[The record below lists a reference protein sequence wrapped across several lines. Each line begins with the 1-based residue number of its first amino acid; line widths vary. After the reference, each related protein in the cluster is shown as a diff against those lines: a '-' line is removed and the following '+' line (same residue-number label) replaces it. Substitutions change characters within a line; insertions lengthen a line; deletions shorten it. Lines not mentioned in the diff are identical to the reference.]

1 MSSRTFPIV
10 SDATGS
16 RSGEHHHHEH
26 SQASSCG
33 SGAINVLA
41 GSETSPSVV
50 AESGFAGNVLMVTLG
65 CAKNL
70 VDSEVMLGALRSR
83 GFRPIG
89 EPEQADLIVVNTCA
103 FLQSAVEEGVDRIL
117 ELARY
122 KETGRCRKL
131 VVAGCMVERYRS
143 DLESSLPEVDRFI
156 STDELL
162 TVADDESTS
171 EQCFDGARR
180 PYFLYDESMP
190 RMRSTEGHTAFVKI
204 AEGCD
209 RPCAF
214 CIIPKIRGEFRS
226 RAISSIVN
234 EISSL
239 VADGVKEISLVA
251 QDLTSYGVDFVD
263 GKRGAPQLESL
274 LDHIEQI
281 EAPNGL
287 WVRLLYAYP
296 IGVTETLITK
306 IVKSRKICSYL
317 DLPLQHISNSVL
329 KRMNRPLGER
339 GTRGLIEQM
348 ATIAPDLAIRTTF
361 VVGFPGETEEDVDA
375 LEQFVREGY
384 FTHVGVFTYSQESE
398 AKAFHFPDQVPEE
411 IKEERRRRIMEA
423 QQSVVEARLREYLG
437 HELRVLVD
445 GYHEDTDLL
454 LAARTEWQGA
464 ETDGLV
470 IVNEVEEEF
479 LTADGEAFDLERV
492 KGRFG
497 RVLITDVTGYDL
509 VGRLVALED

>member
-1 MSSRTFPIV
+1 MSSRILPIV
-10 SDATGS
+10 SE
-16 RSGEHHHHEH
+16 SGASHEH
-26 SQASSCG
+26 SHGEGAACG
-33 SGAINVLA
+33 TGAINVLP
-41 GSETSPSVV
+41 GSELSPSVV

-70 VDSEVMLGALRSR
+70 VDSEVMLGALRAR

-89 EPEQADLIVVNTCA
+89 EPEHADLIVVNTCA
-103 FLQSAVEEGVDRIL
+103 FLQSAVEEGIDRIL
-117 ELARY
+117 ELSRY

-131 VVAGCMVERYRS
+131 IVAGCMVERYRG
-143 DLESSLPEVDRFI
+143 DLQSSLPEVDRFI

-162 TVADDESTS
+162 SVADEENTTDN
-171 EQCFDGARR
+171 CFDGARR

-190 RMRSTEGHTAFVKI
+190 RLRSTEGHTAFVKI

-226 RAISSIVN
+226 RPIGSIVS
-234 EISSL
+234 EIKTL
-239 VADGVKEISLVA
+239 VAEGVREVSLVA
-251 QDLTSYGVDFVD
+251 QDLTSYGVDFEE
-263 GKRGAPQLESL
+263 GKRGAPQLEAL
-274 LDHIEQI
+274 LEQIEAI

-296 IGVTETLITK
+296 IGVTESLVK
-306 IVKSRKICSYL
+306 RIVESRNICSYL

-348 ATIAPDLAIRTTF
+348 VKTAPGLALRTTF

-375 LEQFVREGY
+375 LEQFVREGH

-398 AKAFHFPDQVPEE
+398 AKAYTFPDQVDEE
-411 IKEERRRRIMEA
+411 VKEERRRRIMEA
-423 QQSVVEARLREYLG
+423 QQEMVEARLREYVG
-437 HELRVLVD
+437 RQVKVLVD

-454 LAARTEWQGA
+454 LSARTEWQGA

-470 IVNEVEEEF
+470 IVNEVDEAY
-479 LTADGEAFDLERV
+479 LTADGESFDIDRV

-497 RVLITDVTGYDL
+497 VVEITDVTGYDL
-509 VGRLVALED
+509 VGRLISLEG